1 MQFLLLV
8 VLLCICIHP
17 YSAYMRVHRV
27 AGAHMRGQSSSSLGA
42 AQQRSWL
49 ENLLLPVKEPAN
61 PLLTVGEVDAS
72 LEALDKEV
80 SENFDKRFL
89 DDNEEYENMQVAS
102 SMEEWLKSPAFAQDR
117 SLMRKRPPVWPGNRP
132 PLPNFRRL
140 DQSMDAAWGRG
151 KYRREIWEDDVNP
164 ITDWTVSFEPSEEE
178 IDALFGPKPFWFNG
192 KSSIFALRSDF
203 SFFHPCHATKLTLF
217 LLSFPVCLFRR
228 CRGLV

>member
-1 MQFLLLV
+1 MTQFLLIAV
-8 VLLCICIHP
+8 VICIFIHP
-17 YSAYMRVHRV
+17 YSAYIKVHR
-27 AGAHMRGQSSSSLGA
+27 AIGAPGRGQSFSSLGA
-42 AQQRSWL
+42 AKKRSWL
-49 ENLLLPVKEPAN
+49 ENLLLPVRERDTPV
-61 PLLTVGEVDAS
+61 LTVGELEAKI
-72 LEALDKEV
+72 EALDKDV

-117 SLMRKRPPVWPGNRP
+117 SLMRRRPPVWPGNRP

-192 KSSIFALRSDF
+192 K
-203 SFFHPCHATKLTLF
+203 HLTLA
-217 LLSFPVCLFRR
+217 RR
-228 CRGLV
+228 ER